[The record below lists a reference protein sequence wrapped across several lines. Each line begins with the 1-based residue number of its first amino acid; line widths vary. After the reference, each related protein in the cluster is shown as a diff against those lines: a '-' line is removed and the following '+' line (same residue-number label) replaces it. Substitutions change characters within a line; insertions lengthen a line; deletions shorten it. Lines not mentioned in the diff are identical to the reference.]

1 MGASSRESTA
11 SSHRAH
17 LQRKPRPSSYAHE
30 PSSQEPKLGRND
42 RLAAPGRT
50 PPPDG
55 RLAPA
60 AASSP
65 LVIHAG
71 TAPWHSGRS
80 WLQRSV
86 LPCPGGQGGMAATLA
101 ASRCSQR
108 LPWGRRLR
116 RQLMTS
122 SPGRSGLGGS
132 RGRSP
137 VRLGKQLRVDGGG
150 HHGLGADQASL
161 DQQREL
167 QVREATTLTHPG
179 ALAVHG
185 HTAADHQVHG
195 LQLAQ
200 RQSAARRAPSRDRGG
215 APLGRRAAPGR
226 GG

>member
-1 MGASSRESTA
+1 MSASSRESTA

-17 LQRKPRPSSYAHE
+17 LQRISRASSYAHE

-50 PPPDG
+50 PPWMVAWLPPPP
-55 RLAPA
+55 RA
-60 AASSP
+60 P

-71 TAPWHSGRS
+71 TAPWHSRRS

-108 LPWGRRLR
+108 MPWGRRLR

-122 SPGRSGLGGS
+122 SPGRSGLGGN

-137 VRLGKQLRVDGGG
+137 AAPR
-150 HHGLGADQASL
+150 QA
-161 DQQREL
+161 
-167 QVREATTLTHPG
+167 
-179 ALAVHG
+179 
-185 HTAADHQVHG
+185 AANL
-195 LQLAQ
+195 LQLTLGGRAQ
-200 RQSAARRAPSRDRGG
+200 RSPPVRPPTRYSLSCWATRRGSP
-215 APLGRRAAPGR
+215 P
-226 GG
+226 